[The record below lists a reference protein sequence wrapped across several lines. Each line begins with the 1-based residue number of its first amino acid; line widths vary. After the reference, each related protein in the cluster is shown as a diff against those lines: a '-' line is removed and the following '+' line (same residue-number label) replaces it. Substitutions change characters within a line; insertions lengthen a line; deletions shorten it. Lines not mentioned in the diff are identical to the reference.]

1 MGWRWREGRE
11 GREGWLGVW
20 GTAGLGG
27 DDGTKCDGDGE
38 ISAATAVH
46 CDSWATRVWWRGPDV
61 TVPRLASQAGAAQSA
76 VAMAS

>member
-1 MGWRWREGRE
+1 M
-11 GREGWLGVW
+11 W

-27 DDGTKCDGDGE
+27 DDGTKCDGDGA

-46 CDSWATRVWWRGPDV
+46 CDGWAARVWWRGPDV